1 MREERVDILSDE
13 VLSKA
18 DAVCFTSNGI
28 VKANGQ
34 LVMGGGVAKL
44 FADKWDDLPRF
55 FGSLVKLEG
64 NKLHYLEKQISYS
77 KDLFVVSFP
86 TKHHFKDASD
96 LELIQTSAKQLMELV
111 NRLGWQ
117 NVYLTCPGV
126 GLGRLSYAQVR
137 PVIDAVFDDRIV
149 VCYQ

>member
-44 FADKWDDLPRF
+44 FVDRWPELATQA
-55 FGSLVKLEG
+55 GALVRKSGNRVYQFVMKEG
-64 NKLHYLEKQISYS
+64 PI
-77 KDLFVVSFP
+77 VVSFP
-86 TKHHFKDASD
+86 TKHHFKDASS
-96 LELIQTSAKQLMELV
+96 LELIQTSAKQLMELTD
-111 NRLGWQ
+111 RLGWQ
-117 NVYLTCPGV
+117 NVYLTRPGV
-126 GLGRLSYAQVR
+126 GLGRLSYAQVK